1 MKTWKTTGRN
11 VTPVEYI
18 SMHLFY
24 VGVRGDSDRAVV
36 ALVKAVILITV
47 LLSRS
52 LSQLNKHHLCKHDFY
67 LLCQHFSFLLSLCFD
82 LLFFLDQSLFFFSF
96 FPTSLVATPAR
107 VIFSVFP
114 FEATKGCGISQILA
128 RCLLTSQWK

>member
-24 VGVRGDSDRAVV
+24 VGVRGDSVRAVV

-67 LLCQHFSFLLSLCFD
+67 LLYTSIFPSCFLSVLICYSFSISLY
-82 LLFFLDQSLFFFSF
+82 SSF
-96 FPTSLVATPAR
+96 PFPRPTPAR